1 MLAVLEDEAC
11 ICTIITWP
19 VLRMLGGWAL
29 AVGFI
34 GLFQHLNL
42 FECTL
47 WAIAG
52 SVGMISAA
60 AAMFESLP
68 INQWLDDNLSV
79 PLLAA
84 LLGQCLFA
92 RGALLVA

>member
-1 MLAVLEDEAC
+1 MAVF
-11 ICTIITWP
+11 
-19 VLRMLGGWAL
+19 
-29 AVGFI
+29 FI
-34 GLFQHLNL
+34 AFFQHLEL

-52 SVGMISAA
+52 SVGAISAA
-60 AAMFESLP
+60 STLLESLP
-68 INQWLDDNLSV
+68 VDQWVDDNLSV

-92 RGALLVA
+92 KGTLLLA